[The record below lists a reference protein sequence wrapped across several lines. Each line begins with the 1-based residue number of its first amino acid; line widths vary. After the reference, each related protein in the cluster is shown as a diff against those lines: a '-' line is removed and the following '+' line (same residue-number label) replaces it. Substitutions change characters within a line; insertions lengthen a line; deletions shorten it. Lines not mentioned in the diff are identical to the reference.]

1 MGAAAQRQDLHHLR
15 RRRRHRRRRRPLITM
30 RSPHARAMRWLRRS
44 RVPAVTC
51 VLLIVMVALPALPT
65 CLQVQKPSR
74 NVLSKISRA
83 TNTALSCVV
92 SPLGAHLVPHAPGL
106 AASSGFAFILPR
118 ATAMIILS

>member
-1 MGAAAQRQDLHHLR
+1 MGARAAQENAAFFRSRPTPWCLAAAQRQDLHHLR
-15 RRRRHRRRRRPLITM
+15 RHRRQRRPLITM
-30 RSPHARAMRWLRRS
+30 RSLPARAMKWLRRS

-65 CLQVQKPSR
+65 CLQVQKHSR
-74 NVLSKISRA
+74 NV
-83 TNTALSCVV
+83 LSCVV

-118 ATAMIILS
+118 